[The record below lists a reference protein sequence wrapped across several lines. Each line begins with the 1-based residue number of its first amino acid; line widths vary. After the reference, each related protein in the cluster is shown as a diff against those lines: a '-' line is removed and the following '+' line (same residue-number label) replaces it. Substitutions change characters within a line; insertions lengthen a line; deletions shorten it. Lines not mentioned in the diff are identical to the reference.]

1 MIVKI
6 ITDNTDIKNIFKELK
21 KSNLLGI
28 DTEFIREKTYY
39 PILSLIQVAVNNNV
53 FIFDCVKENKNLK
66 ILREILKDDK
76 YVKIFHDSE
85 QDIEI
90 INDFFNIDLK
100 NYFDTQLANAFLDE
114 ELSISYKKLV
124 SRYLNINIDK
134 EQQTSNWLRRPLNK
148 KQIKYAANDVIYL
161 EQIYSIILNQLKNE
175 KKHNWFIEEQKKI
188 RKNIL
193 YKKDENN
200 SWEKIKLNDNANID
214 EKLLMKISKFREKI
228 SRERNIPK
236 NWFLRDRNIIRLSS
250 KLIKNIGDLK
260 NENLTSN
267 RFFSDYDY
275 QLLYKNFSG
284 HKLNLKKIKSYKYD
298 IKTHQK
304 ILENISKK
312 LNISQFLIANKKDL
326 ENHFGQNKVK
336 INGWRKKIF
345 EDIKAKTKE

>member
-6 ITDNTDIKNIFKELK
+6 ISDNSDIKNIFKELE

-39 PILSLIQVAVNNNV
+39 PILSLIQLAINNNV
-53 FIFDCVKENKNLK
+53 FIFDCVKKNKNLK
-66 ILREILKDDK
+66 ILREILNDDK

-100 NYFDTQLANAFLDE
+100 NYFDTQLANAFIDT
-114 ELSISYKKLV
+114 ELNISYKNLV
-124 SRYLNINIDK
+124 SRYLDINIDK

-148 KQIKYAANDVIYL
+148 NQIKYAANDVIYL
-161 EQIYSIILNQLKNE
+161 EQIYTKILSKLKNDN
-175 KKHNWFIEEQKKI
+175 KYDWLIEEQKKI
-188 RKNIL
+188 RINIL

-200 SWEKIKLNDNANID
+200 SWEKIKLSDNAKID
-214 EKLLMKISKFREKI
+214 KKLLIKISKFREKI

-236 NWFLRDRNIIRLSS
+236 NWFLRDKNIIRLSS
-250 KLIKNIGDLK
+250 KKINNLSDLE

-267 RFFSDYDY
+267 RFFYNLDY
-275 QLLYKNFSG
+275 QLLYENFHG
-284 HKLNLKKIKSYKYD
+284 HKLSLTKTKSYKFN
-298 IKTHQK
+298 IKIYQK
-304 ILENISKK
+304 ILENISKE
-312 LNISQFLIANKKDL
+312 LNVSQYLIANKKDL
-326 ENHFGQNKVK
+326 ENHFGRNKVK